1 MSDRVSRAGWVRIPS
16 FGLCLLGLGSLLAGD
31 LEAQQTVEARGTPD
45 IEVLAHL
52 PLGGP
57 TTVSDLEI
65 EQELARPF
73 AYVSRRE
80 DFGFTAIDLTNPRE
94 PRILITWHIENAELH
109 RGRATD
115 SKYFKHDGR
124 YYLIQAFQFQQG
136 APNEDL
142 GAIVFDVTGLPD
154 PSKVKEVGRIRYP
167 AELIGFHNIF
177 MYKHSDGRP
186 LLFTTTRGDHANV
199 YDMARFLDGDEDY
212 GLVAQLRLPE
222 TPVGEALGFSG
233 WHDFYVAFH
242 SESGGDRFYGGGA
255 GGYFVLD
262 ITNLDA
268 PELLASVTGVPGVTW
283 GHTITPTPDGRY
295 IVTETEYQYAP
306 LRLFDLQP
314 ALDGEVATVS
324 LPIAAW
330 TANWE
335 NLSHNHEVRWPY
347 VFVSA
352 YEDGLQIFNMR
363 DPHNPYTVAS
373 FDTYDGPHKVGFCSD
388 NLCNGAFGVD
398 VRNADGLIVIS
409 DMATGFWA
417 FRWEGFDGWTGSDW
431 GVPDVSSVQDWE
443 RGPQRI
449 PITADADAK

>member
-1 MSDRVSRAGWVRIPS
+1 MTRTRKPPRQ
-16 FGLCLLGLGSLLAGD
+16 GLLVLLAPALTLGLASAPE
-31 LEAQQTVEARGTPD
+31 LEAQQPVESRGSPN

-65 EQELARPF
+65 EQELSRPF

-80 DFGFTAIDLTNPRE
+80 DFGFTAIDLTNPRQ
-94 PRILITWHIENAELH
+94 PRVLLSWQIENAALH

-124 YYLIQAFQFQQG
+124 YYLVQAFQFQQG
-136 APNEDL
+136 TPDADL

-154 PSKVKEVGRIRYP
+154 PSKVREVGRIRYP
-167 AELIGFHNIF
+167 EELVGFHNIF
-177 MYKHSDGRP
+177 LYKHSDGRP
-186 LLFTTTRGDHANV
+186 LLFATTRGDHAAV
-199 YDMARFLDGDEDY
+199 FDMARFLDEDQNQ
-212 GLVAQLRLPE
+212 GLVGQVVVPE
-222 TPVGEALGFSG
+222 GPTLNEIGMTGY
-233 WHDFYVAFH
+233 HDFYVAYH
-242 SESGGDRFYGGGA
+242 PESGEDRFYGGGA
-255 GGYFVLD
+255 GGYYVWD
-262 ITNLDA
+262 ISDLEA
-268 PELLASVTGVPGVTW
+268 QELRASVTGVSGVLW

-324 LPIAAW
+324 QPISAW
-330 TANWE
+330 TANWK
-335 NLSHNHEVRWPY
+335 NLSHNHEIRWPY

-363 DPHNPYTVAS
+363 DPHQPYTVA
-373 FDTYDGPHKVGFCSD
+373 FYDTYDGPHKAGFCSD
-388 NLCNGAFGVD
+388 NVCNGAFGVD

-417 FRWEGFDGWTGSDW
+417 FRWQGFDGWSGDDW
-431 GVPDVSSVQDWE
+431 GVPDISSAQDWDGGPE
-443 RGPQRI
+443 R
-449 PITADADAK
+449 TVVAADGE